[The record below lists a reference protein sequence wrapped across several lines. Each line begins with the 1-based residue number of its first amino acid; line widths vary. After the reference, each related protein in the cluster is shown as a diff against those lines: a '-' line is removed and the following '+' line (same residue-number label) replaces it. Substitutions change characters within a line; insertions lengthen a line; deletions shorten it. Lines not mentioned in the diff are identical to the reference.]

1 MGVVPKSRHSF
12 KILFYIGAGL
22 TAGVALA
29 RLFFAESK
37 QFIEAK
43 RANSEISGRV
53 KVRLFATDARKI
65 LKEYW
70 RRMIYAIIL
79 MAIFNY
85 VIPPPCTECVLSPL
99 GYGLIMFCVSR

>member
-1 MGVVPKSRHSF
+1 MGIVPKSKHSF
-12 KILFYIGAGL
+12 KILFFIGAGL
-22 TAGVALA
+22 TAGVAVV

-43 RANSEISGRV
+43 KANSEITSRV
-53 KVRLFATDARKI
+53 RVRLFVADARKI

-79 MAIFNY
+79 MSIFNY
-85 VIPPPCTECVLSPL
+85 VIPPPPPTRGCWTWTDN
-99 GYGLIMFCVSR
+99 RR

>member
-43 RANSEISGRV
+43 KANSEISGRV

-85 VIPPPCTECVLSPL
+85 VIPPRAPSVCCPRL
-99 GYGLIMFCVSR
+99 GMN